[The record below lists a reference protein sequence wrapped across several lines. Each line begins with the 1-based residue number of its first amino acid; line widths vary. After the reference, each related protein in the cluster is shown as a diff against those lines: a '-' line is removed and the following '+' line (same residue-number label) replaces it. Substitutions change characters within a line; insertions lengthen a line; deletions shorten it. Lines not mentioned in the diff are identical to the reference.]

1 MSNTDN
7 SVFEDFKRITS
18 QRINWIEFLS
28 SEDSQVVKYAIKNLL
43 RLESINL
50 SLTKLLLILLS
61 QNKDNCPTYNEII
74 DKFRKIME
82 KIERLYKKIPSESE
96 LKPRLYSQSSICDCS
111 KDFIFRVERMKLI
124 FSEKFFKKIVKVGSL
139 VHCYPEP
146 LSTGNYLHETEDN
159 GLDFYEPWMV

>member
-28 SEDSQVVKYAIKNLL
+28 SEDSQVVKYAIKNML

-61 QNKDNCPTYNEII
+61 QNKDNRPTYNENI
-74 DKFRKIME
+74 DKFRKIVE
-82 KIERLYKKIPSESE
+82 KGCRG
-96 LKPRLYSQSSICDCS
+96 
-111 KDFIFRVERMKLI
+111 IF
-124 FSEKFFKKIVKVGSL
+124 
-139 VHCYPEP
+139 
-146 LSTGNYLHETEDN
+146 
-159 GLDFYEPWMV
+159 